1 MPRWLPL
8 VCAGLLWAAPVHA
21 QGLLV
26 PSDKDMAPLNLVTHQ
41 VEVQIDEQV
50 ATTRV
55 TQVFR
60 NHTNRAL
67 EATYV
72 FPVPKGASVN
82 KFSMWVNGKEEKGE
96 LVEADKARQIYTEI
110 VRRAQDPGLLEYVG
124 NNLLKVRVF
133 PVPAN
138 GDQKL
143 SLSFT
148 SVVPFESGLNE
159 YVYPLKTNEQSAR
172 ALEKFT
178 LDATIKSKQVIANV
192 YSPTHPITVQQH
204 NDHEYHVA
212 FERSQATLDR
222 DFVLYYSHGGKDVG
236 LTAAAYRPSADADGY
251 VMLLI
256 APRAELDHSRE
267 MPRDFVFVLDTSGS
281 MAGAKMEQARKA
293 LKFCLSSLTT
303 KDRFALMN
311 FATTV
316 NKYADNLIDARPQ
329 EVAKAKAWVDELQ
342 ATGGTAINDAL
353 NAALDYR
360 GGSKNSKDESFRS
373 SGPMPSEGAERVHQ
387 SVSKDEGR
395 SFTVVFF
402 TDGQPTVGE
411 TDPEKIIKNV
421 MARNTDATRIFTFGV
436 GDDVNA
442 AMLDRLAEQTRAVST
457 YVRPEEDI
465 EVKVSGL
472 YAKISHPVLTE
483 VELTVS
489 HNVELVERYP
499 QKLSDLF
506 HGGQAVV
513 LARYKGKGHALVT
526 LKGKVACKDGGCET
540 KSFDYEIDF
549 PARTSNDKA
558 FVEGL
563 WARRKVGFLLDQIRN
578 NGEQKELVDEVV
590 KLAKKHG
597 ITTPYTSYLMVPD
610 SVAAPPVVSVTP
622 VGTPTLSTTTISNQ
636 TYGNRG
642 TINYA
647 PTMAPPAAPGA
658 APPVN
663 TMRVFE
669 RGGRAPMSAAPAPS
683 YLAHGG
689 ASQPAVRPTPSPGF
703 TYEAAT
709 DAAAPAGVPAAPI
722 AQTGKEGVDLA
733 LQMKALTEQE
743 QVTGATTRQAAGRT
757 CVQVNGVWTDQAL
770 DGKAAV
776 VKVKALSDAYFRML
790 EKHPELKELFQLG
803 NRLVWMTP
811 SGTVLVVEPQDG
823 KDKMGDDEIEKLF
836 VARK

>member
-1 MPRWLPL
+1 
-8 VCAGLLWAAPVHA
+8 
-21 QGLLV
+21 
-26 PSDKDMAPLNLVTHQ
+26 
-41 VEVQIDEQV
+41 
-50 ATTRV
+50 
-55 TQVFR
+55 
-60 NHTNRAL
+60 
-67 EATYV
+67 
-72 FPVPKGASVN
+72 
-82 KFSMWVNGKEEKGE
+82 MWVNGKEEKGE

-148 SVVPFESGLNE
+148 SVVPFEAGLNE
-159 YVYPLKTNEQSAR
+159 YVYPLKTNEQSAK

-178 LDATIKSKQVIANV
+178 LDATIKSKQAIANV

-212 FERSQATLDR
+212 FERSQATLDK

-256 APRAELDHSRE
+256 APRAELDHSRQ

-316 NKYADNLIDARPQ
+316 NTYSEHLTEAGQSAVAD
-329 EVAKAKAWVDELQ
+329 AKKWVDDLQ
-342 ATGGTAINDAL
+342 ATGGTAIDDAL
-353 NAALDYR
+353 RAAQ
-360 GGSKNSKDESFRS
+360 EFRS
-373 SGPMPSEGAERVHQ
+373 S
-387 SVSKDEGR
+387 DEGR
-395 SFTVVFF
+395 SFTIVFF

-411 TDPEKIIKNV
+411 TDPEKIIKST
-421 MARNTDATRIFTFGV
+421 MARNTANTRIFTFGV

-442 AMLDRLAEQTRAVST
+442 SMLDRLAEQTRAVST

-610 SVAAPPVVSVTP
+610 SVASPPVVNVTP
-622 VGTPTLSTTTISNQ
+622 VGTPTLGSVTPTNQ

-642 TINYA
+642 LTNSA
-647 PTMAPPAAPGA
+647 PGMVPAAAPGA
-658 APPVN
+658 APVN

-669 RGGRAPMSAAPAPS
+669 RGGRPPMSAAPAPS

-689 ASQPAVRPTPSPGF
+689 ASQAAGMPASAPTATPYYSAATGSTQPGF
-703 TYEAAT
+703 NFEAAA
-709 DAAAPAGVPAAPI
+709 DAEVPQATAPATVPAAPI

-733 LQMKALTEQE
+733 LQLKALTEQDR
-743 QVTGATTRQAAGRT
+743 VTGATTRQAAGRT

-811 SGTVLVVEPQDG
+811 SGTVLVVEPKDG
-823 KDKMGDDEIEKLF
+823 KDKMDDDEIEKLF